1 MTWDVVKMFAQLF
14 GYYLLDKNIIS
25 TEQLNEALVNK
36 NIYKEK
42 LGSLFTTAGY
52 MTPEQVEYLHR
63 EQKHFDKKIGDIA
76 VFLGF
81 LTRRQMEELLDRQDN
96 DDTAFGEALV
106 SKGYVTRAEY
116 ENLLRA
122 YRQELGLTNDINDK
136 NNLKKDLI
144 SIYNLDE
151 SEDIYADYA
160 ALFVRNSIRFVG
172 DDFAFASFQPEREGE
187 QECVI
192 YQDITGA
199 ENLHTAICGSQKA
212 FNAFASRCTGK
223 ATYKCSHS
231 DVGDFLN
238 LQNSLYAANRF
249 ASDGSKLT
257 LGQAAYSENEWLS
270 SRDDRLIIPLS
281 FTFGK
286 IYIYIYR
293 SAS

>member
-1 MTWDVVKMFAQLF
+1 MTRDVVKMFAQLF

-36 NIYKEK
+36 NIYKER

-81 LTRRQMEELLDRQDN
+81 LTRRQMEELLDKQDD
-96 DDTAFGEALV
+96 DDTAFGEALIN
-106 SKGYVTRAEY
+106 KGYVTRAEY
-116 ENLLRA
+116 DNLLRA

-144 SIYNLDE
+144 AIYGLDE
-151 SEDIYADYA
+151 SQDVYADYA

-172 DDFAFASFQPEREGE
+172 DDFAFAGFHPEKEGE
-187 QECVI
+187 QECMICQEISGSDNFMTSV
-192 YQDITGA
+192 
-199 ENLHTAICGSQKA
+199 CGSQKA
-212 FNAFASRCTGK
+212 FNAFAARCTGK
-223 ATYKCSHS
+223 TTYECSHS
-231 DVGDFLN
+231 DVRDFLI

-249 ASDGSKLT
+249 ASDGTKLT
-257 LGQAAYSENEWLS
+257 LGQAGYSENEWIS
-270 SRDDRLIIPLS
+270 DRDGKLIIPLS

-286 IYIYIYR
+286 IYVSIIKK
-293 SAS
+293 